1 MAHLFFMV
9 FPCLNLYLVCFF
21 VADSVYCHNE
31 LGKNR
36 AFFGIYRNTG
46 VKKSEKYIELQKLEK
61 RQHEHIGGNDTTEAS
76 QHPRTQRTLLAGEEQ
91 CITHIYGNVAYYRL
105 HAASCYQ

>member
-46 VKKSEKYIELQKLEK
+46 VKKSEKHIDLQKVEK
-61 RQHEHIGGNDTTEAS
+61 QQQEHIG
-76 QHPRTQRTLLAGEEQ
+76 
-91 CITHIYGNVAYYRL
+91 GNVAYYRL
-105 HAASCYQ
+105 HAASCYASLCIGYNTYS

>member
-1 MAHLFFMV
+1 MV

-21 VADSVYCHNE
+21 VADSIYCHNE

-46 VKKSEKYIELQKLEK
+46 VKKNEKYIDLQKVEK
-61 RQHEHIGGNDTTEAS
+61 QQQEHIG
-76 QHPRTQRTLLAGEEQ
+76 
-91 CITHIYGNVAYYRL
+91 GNVAYYRL
-105 HAASCYQ
+105 HAASRYQ

>member
-46 VKKSEKYIELQKLEK
+46 VKKTKS
-61 RQHEHIGGNDTTEAS
+61 
-76 QHPRTQRTLLAGEEQ
+76 TL
-91 CITHIYGNVAYYRL
+91 IYRK
-105 HAASCYQ
+105 

>member
-1 MAHLFFMV
+1 MV

-46 VKKSEKYIELQKLEK
+46 VKKSEKHIDLQKVEK
-61 RQHEHIGGNDTTEAS
+61 QQQEHIGG
-76 QHPRTQRTLLAGEEQ
+76 TQPKPLN
-91 CITHIYGNVAYYRL
+91 THERNGLFLPEKNNA
-105 HAASCYQ
+105 